1 MNREPQKVDTTEKN
15 HILPTTRHAAGAGGT
30 FTAKK
35 KKNRRGEN
43 ELDHVMSL
51 SFLKFFSSFPLTLN

>member
-35 KKNRRGEN
+35 KKIEEAKMNWI
-43 ELDHVMSL
+43 MSCHYP
-51 SFLKFFSSFPLTLN
+51 S

>member
-35 KKNRRGEN
+35 KK
-43 ELDHVMSL
+43 
-51 SFLKFFSSFPLTLN
+51 K